1 MEFFLTVALCVLVNI
16 LVDCVFRLIRV
27 ERVLRRRQARCDRGC
42 ASVVQVKNYNFDL
55 GYDDEAYYEL
65 KKSA

>member
-16 LVDCVFRLIRV
+16 LVECVFRLIR
-27 ERVLRRRQARCDRGC
+27 EEKILRRSQTRCAREST
-42 ASVVQVKNYNFDL
+42 SVVQAKNYNFDL
-55 GYDDEAYYEL
+55 GYDDESYYEL